1 MSAIFLFISTF
12 YLKQQT
18 NILRCFSILKF
29 QKSLFKNNLFRYI
42 FRSEIKVY
50 TAENDQIKYFTQN
63 CESVDIEIEQ
73 PIILFLLKVI

>member
-1 MSAIFLFISTF
+1 MSAIFLFISTL

-18 NILRCFSILKF
+18 NILRCFSVLKF

-42 FRSEIKVY
+42 LRSEKVY

-63 CESVDIEIEQ
+63 YESVDIEIEQ
-73 PIILFLLKVI
+73 PIFYYFF